1 MTIYFTFPPDRDG
14 QKGMVK
20 KASIQNQTNS
30 STINKSSGSFVCNCS
45 KTCSQI
51 VSFEEAYFQ
60 LNTCG
65 CSVRDGDHD
74 GVPCESICPGG

>member
-30 STINKSSGSFVCNCS
+30 STINKSSGGFVCNCG

-51 VSFEEAYFQ
+51 VSCEEAYFQ
-60 LNTCG
+60 LNNCG
-65 CSVRDGDHD
+65 CSARDGDD
-74 GVPCESICPGG
+74 DEVSCESICPGG